1 MSQPV
6 SIEYTP
12 IGVIHTPFMAVEGMP
27 IQPPGAKGVQ
37 GYIEMSPVYQD
48 GLKDLMGFSHVI
60 LLYHFH
66 ESRGYALQVKP
77 FLDDERHGV
86 FATRAPKRP
95 NPIGLSVVR
104 LTNLNGNIVYIEDVD
119 VLDGTPLLDIKPYV
133 PQFDHRENARTGWL
147 EKQAERVREIRAD
160 DHFVT

>member
-1 MSQPV
+1 MQFD
-6 SIEYTP
+6 SISYTP
-12 IGVIHTPFMAVEGMP
+12 IGVIHSPFTAAEGMP
-27 IQPPGAKGVQ
+27 IQPPGARGVR
-37 GYIEMSPVYQD
+37 GHIEMSPMFQE

-66 ESRGYALQVKP
+66 ESQGYALQVKP

-86 FATRAPKRP
+86 FATRAPRRP

-104 LTNLNGNIVYIEDVD
+104 LTNIEGNVVYIEDID
-119 VLDGTPLLDIKPYV
+119 VLDGAPLLDLKPYV
-133 PQFDHRENARTGWL
+133 PQFDHRESARTGWL
-147 EKQAERVREIRAD
+147 EKHAERVRETRAD